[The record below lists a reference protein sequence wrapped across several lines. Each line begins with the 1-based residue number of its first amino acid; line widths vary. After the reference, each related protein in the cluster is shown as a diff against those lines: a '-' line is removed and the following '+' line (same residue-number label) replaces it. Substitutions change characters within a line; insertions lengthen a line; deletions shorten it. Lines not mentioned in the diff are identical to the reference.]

1 MNLQE
6 EYRNGYLVTAQ
17 VKKVWNIELQ
27 LLSKLLE
34 VCQKH
39 NLRVWADSGT
49 LLGAVRH
56 QGFIPWDDD
65 IDVAMP
71 REDYEQLKRIAPTEF
86 NAPYFFQC
94 AYTDK
99 YVRGHA
105 QLRYDGTT
113 AILHHEIGVPFHQG
127 IFIDIFVLDVLP
139 KDKQEQW
146 NIMRKT
152 EMLRKLMTWAVIPF
166 DFHHRKRAIAQ
177 IFCKAYFLFH
187 SLQKTYAKFERMF
200 YQYQSLP
207 SQYVGMPMF
216 SVLNILKYRMKRDWY
231 SETVTLPFED
241 IEVPVPKHY
250 HEILTEYYGDYMTPQ
265 QVPTAHGTI
274 ILDADKPYQETL
286 KELRSN
292 SKHEHGQS

>member
-17 VKKVWNIELQ
+17 AKKVWNIELQ

-265 QVPTAHGTI
+265 QVPTAHGTT

-292 SKHEHGQS
+292 SKHEH